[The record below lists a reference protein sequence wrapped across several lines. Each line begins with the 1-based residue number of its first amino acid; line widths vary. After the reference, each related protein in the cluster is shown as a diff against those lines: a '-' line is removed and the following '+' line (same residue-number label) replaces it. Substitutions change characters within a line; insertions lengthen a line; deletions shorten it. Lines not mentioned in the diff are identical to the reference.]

1 MTIPDFS
8 LDSLLSAYIAQKLS
22 PALFDVAGGDTERAE
37 AEMLQAVADYRPRNR
52 RDVVAAGQ
60 IIIYGLAGITTAG
73 ASLAADITPADA
85 RDLRRSAL
93 GFNRAAE
100 QNRPVLRLQVEAA
113 PPRAFS
119 DADQRYE
126 DEMLLSAEAA
136 AVLAAEA
143 EARLRTPATDARS
156 RTQSPAAEAALWL
169 PEAEEP
175 TAALTPKAEAS
186 TWQTA
191 ETEAFSPPAET
202 QDSAWPWAE
211 ALTPSAERQGST
223 RPPAETAIGAF
234 TPTAE
239 TQANPRPPA
248 ETAIKAFTPSTE
260 TPASAWPPAE
270 TAIGAFNATAE
281 TQAGVLPTTQASPPS
296 PMTKSATSTTAA
308 TPPPAASPRP
318 LPVQPSARH
327 TAQPVPNGATAA
339 APSKPDDSNQRLEAM
354 WAIAMMKEA
363 DFLRANITSLPPAE
377 RREVSIKVGA
387 LSSAA
392 QSLLTEHDPIPLPA
406 AFRLDKRKR
415 PFGS

>member
-1 MTIPDFS
+1 MPDFS
-8 LDSLLSAYIAQKLS
+8 LSSLLPALIARKLS
-22 PALFDVAGGDTERAE
+22 PALFEIAGGDTERAE
-37 AEMLQAVADYRPRNR
+37 AEMLEAIADYRPRNR
-52 RDVVAAGQ
+52 RDVIAAGQ

-239 TQANPRPPA
+239 TQA
-248 ETAIKAFTPSTE
+248 
-260 TPASAWPPAE
+260 SAWPPAE